1 MREGFKNE
9 KAYLSNMFERDVK
22 FEGKVYES
30 SENIY
35 MSFKND
41 SKKWKKKCVKT
52 NRYELKKISRD
63 IDLVKDWNVER
74 LRAMRI
80 AVFLKF
86 SQNKDLKKKLS
97 KEKKIVEWNSW
108 GDKFWGKDIRTGV
121 GENNLG
127 KILKEAKKMTVK
139 ELKKEVKKMIEKD
152 KK

>member
-139 ELKKEVKKMIEKD
+139 ELKKKVKKMIEKD